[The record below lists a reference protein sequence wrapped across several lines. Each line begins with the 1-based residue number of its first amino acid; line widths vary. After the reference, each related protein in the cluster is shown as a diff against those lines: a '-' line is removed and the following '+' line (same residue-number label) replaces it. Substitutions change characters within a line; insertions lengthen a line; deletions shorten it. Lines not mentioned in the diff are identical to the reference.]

1 MTTTIDTI
9 GEITQALKDLY
20 EFVINTETLNAD
32 YDEYL
37 KTIGAKDVPLNRL
50 ESVFIPYAF
59 ERYIDNSKKTIIELF
74 NDEKNNQISK
84 EFLEAQYSIYKVK
97 RLMKDGF
104 ELYNLVNEKTYRV
117 KTLMKMTS
125 LRGIG
130 IGQFIVARF
139 FKHFDEYYLIEISN
153 VLSSIQEKD
162 AVRYAIMKAVQNPR
176 LVYSDNPEKEKSI
189 QNDIKEMH
197 QKFVN
202 VFGTDT
208 ILTTNEFA
216 DDIIGDFNSLTSE
229 EKVDISDK
237 IVAPEKYEFFE
248 IKELNNNYENFLEN
262 SMKGFA
268 SHDEHY
274 DVGII
279 FDEEYGLYA
288 IPFYQTFCKIFEDES
303 AVKNAKE
310 CILYFLNSASIS
322 DKILRRVADKYSNF
336 VEVINEIL
344 GANYAMETLLDEYKS
359 DYIKYKIY
367 SPTSVLFCAEIFE
380 KSLNDAII
388 DSAEN
393 E

>member
-1 MTTTIDTI
+1 MTTAIDTK

-20 EFVINTETLNAD
+20 EFVVNTENLKND
-32 YDEYL
+32 FEEYL
-37 KTIGAKDVPLNRL
+37 KTIGAKDVPLNRM

-59 ERYIDNSKKTIIELF
+59 ERYIADSKKTVVELF
-74 NDEKNNQISK
+74 NDNKNNQISQ
-84 EFLEAQYSIYKVK
+84 EFLNAQYSIYRIK
-97 RLMKDGF
+97 RLMKNGF
-104 ELYNLVNEKTYRV
+104 ELYNLVNERVYRV

-130 IGQFIVARF
+130 VGQFIVARF

-153 VLSSIQEKD
+153 VLSSLQAKD

-176 LVYSDNPEKEKSI
+176 LVYMDNPEKEKSI
-189 QNDIKEMH
+189 QNDIKEMY
-197 QKFVN
+197 QRFIN

-208 ILTTNEFA
+208 ILTTNEYA
-216 DDIIGDFNSLTSE
+216 DDIIGEFNSLE
-229 EKVDISDK
+229 DGEKVDISDK
-237 IVAPEKYEFFE
+237 IVTPENYEFFK
-248 IKELNNNYENFLEN
+248 IKELDNNYNNFLEN
-262 SMKGFA
+262 SMKGFS

-288 IPFYQTFCKIFEDES
+288 IPFYQTFCKIFEEKS

-310 CILYFLNSASIS
+310 CIIYFLNSASIS

-344 GANYAMETLLDEYKS
+344 GTKYTLESLLEEYKS
-359 DYIKYKIY
+359 DYLKYKIY

-380 KSLNDAII
+380 KSLNDAIF